1 MNQAGQGRCAEG
13 LHGKED
19 GLHSSTLRREALLL
33 SSLSLHLFVSLPL
46 SLSISISISFARSY
60 DPPLLIFSSTPVFI
74 LLSLSP

>member
-33 SSLSLHLFVSLPL
+33 SSLSLYLSFSL
-46 SLSISISISFARSY
+46 SLSISFIPSY